1 MNRVSIRP
9 TFPHLFAFTFRCA
22 LCVCCFFIHTYIYIY
37 YLACF
42 DRCFL
47 HLIIFWILRAEFFLL
62 VWFVCFIWVR
72 LYFHLRECSY
82 IVRMFN
88 GIAKEK
94 SQLSHRANAEKRQRT
109 QAKAEISKNTRYS
122 IPAQRKSVKWTKMTG
137 TKNKLNGKWCWCSFI
152 LFCVFFCC
160 FSQFPHLFRRR
171 RHHLLLLYFIS
182 LLQNRISHWKKERE
196 MRKYLVVTFFMLLMQ
211 NSCVFLMQG
220 NFLHFYF
227 VLCGGRA
234 HPFHC
239 TKTMCVCCILCV
251 CCLCALFFFGR
262 TFFLQTFSIL
272 FLLLSSLIIIYRT
285 FEIVYWSNVKQ
296 TKIKSKR
303 NGIREWTS
311 EHTEYSWRHTMA
323 YHRMASNR
331 LQCRW

>member
-1 MNRVSIRP
+1 MMLK
-9 TFPHLFAFTFRCA
+9 LF
-22 LCVCCFFIHTYIYIY
+22 Y
-37 YLACF
+37 
-42 DRCFL
+42 
-47 HLIIFWILRAEFFLL
+47 
-62 VWFVCFIWVR
+62 
-72 LYFHLRECSY
+72 
-82 IVRMFN
+82 
-88 GIAKEK
+88 
-94 SQLSHRANAEKRQRT
+94 
-109 QAKAEISKNTRYS
+109 
-122 IPAQRKSVKWTKMTG
+122 
-137 TKNKLNGKWCWCSFI
+137 FI
-152 LFCVFFCC
+152 LLFFCC
-160 FSQFPHLFRRR
+160 FSHFPHLFRRR

-182 LLQNRISHWKKERE
+182 LLQNRISHWQKERE

-239 TKTMCVCCILCV
+239 TENYVCL
-251 CCLCALFFFGR
+251 LFVRAFLFR
-262 TFFLQTFSIL
+262 TKIFLQTFSIL

-285 FEIVYWSNVKQ
+285 FEIVYWSNVKR

-323 YHRMASNR
+323 CHRMASNR
-331 LQCRW
+331 SQCRW